1 MTHDHDH
8 DFLKT
13 VMIALTGWF
22 LYVISDVINKLLTHS
37 YPVSEILALSYLA
50 GLCLIVP
57 YIVIRY
63 GWRALF
69 PPQKWKWHV
78 ARGVSGA
85 LGGLLGVHALQSI
98 PLADFY
104 GIIFLTPLLLCLL
117 SHFILKERIGK
128 HRITCIV
135 IGFIGVIILA
145 GPQFAGGNIGFIFA
159 GVAVIFSAM
168 NGILVRKIGPE
179 KILMRFAFYVFT
191 ANTLLNLPIMLAE
204 GSFKM
209 PAVEDMGLFL
219 AIPPIV
225 VCGLL
230 CYSISFS
237 RVRETAM
244 IAPFH
249 YSQMIGG
256 VILGYFMFGD
266 EPTARTLIGAA
277 IIIGAGMYMIWREHV
292 LHKASVLRNIQR
304 LG

>member
-1 MTHDHDH
+1 MTHDHHHDH

-22 LYVISDVINKLLTHS
+22 LYVISDVINKLLTQD
-37 YPVSEILALSYLA
+37 YPVSEIIGLSYLA
-50 GLCLIVP
+50 GLCLIIP

-63 GWRALF
+63 DWHALF

-135 IGFIGVIILA
+135 IGFIGVLILA

-159 GVAVIFSAM
+159 GVAVVFSAM

-179 KILMRFAFYVFT
+179 KILMRFAFYVFS

-209 PAVEDMGLFL
+209 PATE
-219 AIPPIV
+219 
-225 VCGLL
+225 
-230 CYSISFS
+230 
-237 RVRETAM
+237 
-244 IAPFH
+244 
-249 YSQMIGG
+249 
-256 VILGYFMFGD
+256 
-266 EPTARTLIGAA
+266 
-277 IIIGAGMYMIWREHV
+277 
-292 LHKASVLRNIQR
+292 
-304 LG
+304 

>member
-1 MTHDHDH
+1 M
-8 DFLKT
+8 
-13 VMIALTGWF
+13 
-22 LYVISDVINKLLTHS
+22 YVLSDVINKYLSQH
-37 YPVSEILALSYLA
+37 YPVSEILCLSYLA

-57 YIVIRY
+57 YIVLRH

-69 PPQKWKWHV
+69 PPRTWKWHV
-78 ARGVSGA
+78 LRGLSGS
-85 LGGLLGVHALQSI
+85 LGTVLGVHALQSI

-117 SHFILKERIGK
+117 SHFILKERIGR
-128 HRITCIV
+128 HRITCIL
-135 IGFIGVIILA
+135 IGFIGVLILA

-168 NGILVRKIGPE
+168 NGILVRKIGQE
-179 KILMRFAFYVFT
+179 KIVMRFAFYVFA
-191 ANTLLNLPIMLAE
+191 ANMLVNLPFLI
-204 GSFKM
+204 
-209 PAVEDMGLFL
+209 VEKSATLPDLSHLPFFL

-225 VCGLL
+225 LAGLL
-230 CYSISFS
+230 AYSISFS

-249 YSQMIGG
+249 YSQMIWG
-256 VILGYFMFGD
+256 VILGYFLFGD
-266 EPTARTLIGAA
+266 EPSVRTLIGAA

-292 LHKASVLRNIQR
+292 LHKASVLRNVQR